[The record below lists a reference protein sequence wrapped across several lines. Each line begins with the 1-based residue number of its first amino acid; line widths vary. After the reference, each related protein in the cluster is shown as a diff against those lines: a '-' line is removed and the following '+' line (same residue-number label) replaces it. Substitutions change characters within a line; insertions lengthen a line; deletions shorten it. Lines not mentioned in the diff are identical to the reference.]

1 MTKKDKRTIC
11 LLGLLSIAL
20 VFILTSNVFGNTID
34 WYSQHVVIADALRH
48 AIRSE
53 GTLFPTYMK
62 QLMGGGNIYHFSYY
76 GYLRPDILIGA
87 LLIHV
92 NMQTII
98 IAYSVLMLTL
108 SVICCYIFL
117 RQHTDNENI
126 CIFVSLLVLLS
137 SIFFHSHKQ
146 IMFVNYMPYL
156 FLALISIEKKN
167 FAAFTLC
174 GSMIVL
180 HSYFYCIG
188 CFIVCFIYLL
198 YRYPKEWKKL
208 FISYILIVLLTAILT
223 IPTFY
228 IILMNGKSGAPT
240 QLSSLFIPSLNLKGL
255 LYSKYG
261 CGLTYISYILLV
273 LALSDKQLRKLSI
286 VTLVS
291 FYSPLVWFIMNG
303 FLYAR
308 SKIMIVFIPIVA
320 YIMCM
325 MLVKIKE
332 GDVTLSRYSVLLL
345 IIPLFFIEYP
355 FSALLD
361 CLFAL
366 LILLQRRKHVLYGY
380 LVIPMLVV
388 SFINGPSSFYKPK
401 KSEKNVS
408 QLVRRNKM
416 HTVADLTTRQNVNQT
431 HGYLFRR
438 VSGYTSTNNK
448 HYNEFLFD
456 TLRIPVPTNNRVAQN
471 DTDNIFYLKTLG
483 IDTVISKRNAPYGYS
498 LKDQDKNVKLY
509 QSNTSLP
516 QAYATSQLMSEKQFR
531 QLSYPYTLD
540 TLVNCA
546 IVNKGDTH
554 YQSQFIKEDPGFKKS
569 YHITKKQKKEITL
582 NRQTNNEIVVLEADI
597 ENKKPLKGVSVTV
610 NGMKNKLASIKNPYY
625 HPHTHFTYVTT
636 SNQLKVTLS
645 KGDYIIKNIKMYT
658 LPASALNQTVDPLDV
673 KKSSNALEG
682 KINVSKDGYFI
693 TRIPYEKGY
702 TMYIDNKKVNIE
714 KVNQA
719 FLGCRITKGYHTI
732 KITFTPPGY
741 TLACIISTIGIIL
754 FALFYIY
761 QRKYDTMC
769 KEGLK

>member
-1 MTKKDKRTIC
+1 MTRKDKRTIC
-11 LLGLLSIAL
+11 LLGLVCIAL
-20 VFILTSNVFGNTID
+20 VLLLTSNVFGNTID

-53 GTLFPTYMK
+53 HTLFPTYMK

-87 LLIHV
+87 LLIKV

-98 IAYSVLMLTL
+98 IAYSVLMMTL

-117 RQHTDNENI
+117 RQHTDDENI

-167 FAAFTLC
+167 FVAFTLC

-198 YRYPKEWKKL
+198 YRHPTEWKKL
-208 FISYILIVLLTAILT
+208 FISYVLIVLLTGILT
-223 IPTFY
+223 IPTLY

-273 LALSDKQLRKLSI
+273 LALGDKQLRKLSI

-291 FYSPLVWFIMNG
+291 FYCPLVWFIMNG

-308 SKIMIVFIPIVA
+308 SKIMLVFIPIVA

-332 GDVTLSRYSVLLL
+332 GDVKLSKYAVILL
-345 IIPLFFIEYP
+345 IIPLFFIDYP
-355 FSALLD
+355 VSALID
-361 CLFAL
+361 CLFASL
-366 LILLQRRKHVLYGY
+366 LLLQKRKQVLYAY
-380 LVIPMLVV
+380 LVVPMLVV

-431 HGYLFRR
+431 HGNILKR

-483 IDTVISKRNAPYGYS
+483 IDTVISERNAPYGYS

-509 QSNTSLP
+509 QSNTALP
-516 QAYATSQLMSEKQFR
+516 QAYATSELMSEKQFKK
-531 QLSYPYTLD
+531 LSYPYTLD

-546 IVNKGDTH
+546 IVNKGNTH
-554 YQSQFIKEDPGFKKS
+554 YQSQFVEEDPGFEKK
-569 YHITKKQKKEITL
+569 YHIKNKVNKEITL
-582 NRQTNNEIVVLEADI
+582 KRQTNNEIVVLECDVV
-597 ENKKPLKGVSVTV
+597 NNKPLKGISMSV
-610 NGMKNKLASIKNPYY
+610 NGMKNKLASITNPYY
-625 HPHTHFTYVTT
+625 HPHTHFTFVTT

-645 KGDYIIKNIKMYT
+645 KGNYIIKNIKMHT
-658 LPASALNQTVDPLDV
+658 LPASALHQEVDPLET
-673 KKSSNALEG
+673 KKTSHVLEG

-702 TMYIDNKKVNIE
+702 TMYIDNKKVNAE

-719 FLGCRITKGYHTI
+719 FLGCRISKGTHQI

-741 TLACIISTIGIIL
+741 TLACIISTIGVIL
-754 FALFYIY
+754 LALFYIY

-769 KEGLK
+769 EEG